1 MNSLIRSA
9 ETFATSGSVAQS
21 NDNLGLNSE
30 LQHPVSHGILQL
42 IESGHP
48 QRQNL
53 QQFIATGFAKHYQ
66 ANVRQFMP
74 FLLGVSLSG
83 NWKAALGIRFAGTAP
98 LFTEQY
104 LPASAESVL
113 EKLYTGCQRSDIA
126 EIGHLYAQN
135 RQALMQLFVL
145 MVQALHQLHVRH
157 LLFAATADLQRMLK
171 HHGIALSTLADADP
185 ACLGDKARDWGSYY
199 DKQPQVCVLTVSQ
212 AAGRIQSDARLQ
224 QLIFRHWPQLHA
236 LVATLQDTL

>member
-9 ETFATSGSVAQS
+9 ETFAISDSIAQTSS
-21 NDNLGLNSE
+21 NLGVNSE
-30 LQHPVSHGILQL
+30 PQHSVSQGILQL
-42 IESGHP
+42 VENAHP

-53 QQFIATGFAKHYQ
+53 QQFIAAGFAKHYQ

-74 FLLGVSLSG
+74 YLLGVSLSG
-83 NWKAALGIRFAGTAP
+83 NWQAALGIRFAGSEP

-104 LPASAESVL
+104 LPARAESVL
-113 EKLYTGCQRSDIA
+113 QQLNTGCQRSDIA
-126 EIGHLYAQN
+126 EIGHLYAQS

-145 MVQALHQLHVRH
+145 MLQALHQLHVRH

-171 HHGIALSTLADADP
+171 RHGITLSTVAEADP

-212 AAGRIQSDARLQ
+212 AAERIQSDARLQ
-224 QLIFRHWPQLHA
+224 QLIFRHWPQLHS